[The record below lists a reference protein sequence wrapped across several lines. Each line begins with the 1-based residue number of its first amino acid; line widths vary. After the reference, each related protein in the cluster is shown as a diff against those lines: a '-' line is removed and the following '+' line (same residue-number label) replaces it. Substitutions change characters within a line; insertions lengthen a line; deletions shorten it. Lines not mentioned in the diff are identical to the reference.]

1 MEGGGGGSL
10 VPGSLGQGEGF
21 LKIQFGREARG
32 RHGPR
37 GGGPGAGAAVG
48 RGGLR
53 GAGGGGRGRG
63 RARGGRG
70 GGEGDARAGGVEGP
84 ELDPLGPGAAAKDGG
99 AARRGGVG
107 GGRRGRGRGRG
118 RAGRAGGGKSLSP
131 GKIWSRLFSGVG
143 SAVDDLYFFCEV
155 DCAHERVACAAEY
168 LRVAA
173 EDFRELERRLEEQRA
188 FEPGG
193 AWAVAGGR
201 SGGGAQRPGGM
212 AWKVRNTTPSS
223 KHAAVLTS
231 LAEQQD
237 SPPRRGDD
245 EATVGGGPGR
255 RPAATGALQPRSN
268 ALDLSPG
275 IERLWPLS
283 VTPPKSQSP
292 RGTSAVENLVVEEL
306 GSAGAPRTPG
316 LSPDKAPP
324 SAALD
329 AWKVKRNWTEILRS
343 SPRHL
348 QEKLM
353 SPERQHRLSPADLK
367 RRAEAR
373 QARASALRA
382 QRSTLLAQRLAK
394 AEETREAV
402 RAAGARGRERLA
414 QGLEEKLSRGRENR
428 EAHLYNIAS
437 RAKESNQKV
446 EAVIETN
453 FLEDQARR
461 EALKQR
467 MEEAESRKQELLAA
481 VVKRQKEAEAA
492 VEEAQERKSRL
503 EAERKKRLS
512 EKQRR
517 KEEVQAK
524 KRLERQVAQ
533 EQLQQASEQQR
544 AAAEEH
550 LKQQAKESESR
561 KLRLAM
567 SLKDAQRRRAGH
579 LEQIKDRAAV
589 GDRDRRESFG
599 TPSSP
604 GVTPAS
610 PCLNRGSES
619 PKCFRSLSLDDG
631 LLKGLQKKAKKF
643 RQRISA
649 GKEYIENKEVAESLK
664 GPGMAQMR
672 TRMVKAMK
680 DLQKLSRRNNMG
692 MLRRSLVEFVHHFA
706 SANAADC
713 HLARQ
718 SGLLKIVGGWASS
731 SKVPDSVRHAALQLT
746 INAIEGVPESR
757 AFVLCSKILL
767 ELVPALTAE
776 LNSEEGDEQHDSS
789 EGKSESSKGPSV
801 TSNVGPPLGLM
812 LQVSA
817 LALSSGLEAYR
828 QITIDTIGFMICSG
842 GVHIVS
848 EHIALYNTTAP
859 DAPFPRRIVQCLALL
874 EAVTSPPSN
883 GSPVNSG
890 RHELSSITE
899 CLMTSLEDTSMV
911 GLPSL
916 LCAALLR
923 ASSTSSSG
931 AIQPQ
936 HLPPNFVP
944 VAAAVMRILSNCA
957 MHDLP
962 TTQRIMSAPDLRVE
976 IYHALSFLIS
986 FCTDQWAAGNNRI
999 KQLLNEVLL
1008 VCGYFVVLHPQ
1019 NQGVLRWGKSPT
1031 ILKKL
1036 CHLPFPYFCDPD
1048 LQEILLPT
1056 ILAACYKNQ
1065 NNRMVVEQDFSLK
1078 MLRRFLRNVEVKGC
1092 DSPQKKAVKVGGT
1105 QSASRFSLGKRF
1117 PLSQTNEVLKW
1128 LDED

>member
-1 MEGGGGGSL
+1 M
-10 VPGSLGQGEGF
+10 
-21 LKIQFGREARG
+21 
-32 RHGPR
+32 
-37 GGGPGAGAAVG
+37 
-48 RGGLR
+48 
-53 GAGGGGRGRG
+53 
-63 RARGGRG
+63 
-70 GGEGDARAGGVEGP
+70 
-84 ELDPLGPGAAAKDGG
+84 
-99 AARRGGVG
+99 
-107 GGRRGRGRGRG
+107 GRRGHGRGRG
-118 RAGRAGGGKSLSP
+118 RAGRAGAKGLSP
-131 GKIWSRLFSGVG
+131 GKIWSGLFSGVG

-155 DCAHERVACAAEY
+155 DCARARVARAAEY

-173 EDFRELERRLEEQRA
+173 EDFHELERRLEEQRA

-193 AWAVAGGR
+193 ARAR
-201 SGGGAQRPGGM
+201 SGGGGRRPSGGM

-223 KHAAVLTS
+223 KHAAVLAS
-231 LAEQQD
+231 LAEQKD
-237 SPPRRGDD
+237 SPRREE
-245 EATVGGGPGR
+245 EAAAGGGPPAPA
-255 RPAATGALQPRSN
+255 PAAGALQPRNN
-268 ALDLSPG
+268 AQDLSPG
-275 IERLWPLS
+275 MERLRPL
-283 VTPPKSQSP
+283 VLTTPQKRLSP
-292 RGTSAVENLVVEEL
+292 RGGGSAVKNLVVEEL
-306 GSAGAPRTPG
+306 GAGEDPQTPE
-316 LSPDKAPP
+316 LSPEKAP
-324 SAALD
+324 SGGLV

-382 QRSTLLAQRLAK
+382 QRSSLLAQRLAR

-402 RAAGARGRERLA
+402 RAASALSRERLA

-428 EAHLYNIAS
+428 EAHLFNIAS

-467 MEEAESRKQELLAA
+467 MEEAETRKQELLAA
-481 VVKRQKEAEAA
+481 VVQRQKEAEAA

-517 KEEVQAK
+517 MEEVQAK

-533 EQLQQASEQQR
+533 EQLQQAAEQQR

-550 LKQQAKESESR
+550 ARLLAEESESR

-567 SLKDAQRRRAGH
+567 RLKDARKRRAGH
-579 LEQIKDRAAV
+579 LEQIKDRSAV

-599 TPSSP
+599 APPSP
-604 GVTPAS
+604 CMTPAS
-610 PCLNRGSES
+610 PSLSRGAES
-619 PKCFRSLSLDDG
+619 PKGFRSLSLDDG
-631 LLKGLQKKAKKF
+631 LLKGLQRKAKKF
-643 RQRISA
+643 RQRVSA
-649 GKEYIENKEVAESLK
+649 GKEYAENKEVMESLK

-680 DLQKLSRRNNMG
+680 DLQKLSRRNNAG
-692 MLRRSLVEFVHHFA
+692 MLRRSMVELVHHFA
-706 SANAADC
+706 SAPVADC

-718 SGLLKIVGGWASS
+718 SGLLKIVAERASS
-731 SKVPDSVRHAALQLT
+731 SKLPDSVRHAALQLT

-757 AFVLCSKILL
+757 AFVLCSKSLL
-767 ELVPALTAE
+767 EMVPALTAE
-776 LNSEEGDEQHDSS
+776 LNSEEGDELHSAS
-789 EGKSESSKGPSV
+789 EGEPEGAK
-801 TSNVGPPLGLM
+801 GPPLELM

-817 LALSSGLEAYR
+817 LALSSGLEEYR

-848 EHIALYNTTAP
+848 EHIALYNSAAP
-859 DAPFPRRIVQCLALL
+859 DAPFLRTIVQCLALM

-890 RHELSSITE
+890 RHELRSITE
-899 CLMTSLEDTSMV
+899 CLMTSIEDTSMV

-923 ASSTSSSG
+923 ASSTGSSG

-936 HLPPNFVP
+936 HLPPNFIP

-976 IYHALSFLIS
+976 IYHAISFLIS
-986 FCTDQWAAGNNRI
+986 FCTEQWATGNSRI
-999 KQLLNEVLL
+999 KPLLNEVLL
-1008 VCGYFVVLHPQ
+1008 VCGYFVVLHPL

-1036 CHLPFPYFCDPD
+1036 CHLPFPYFCDPE
-1048 LQEILLPT
+1048 LQEVLLPT
-1056 ILAACYKNQ
+1056 LLAACYKNQ

-1078 MLRRFLRNVEVKGC
+1078 MLLRFLRSAEVKGAE
-1092 DSPQKKAVKVGGT
+1092 SQQKKAGKAGLQQG
-1105 QSASRFSLGKRF
+1105 SSRFSVGKRF
-1117 PLSQTNEVLKW
+1117 PLSQVPEALKW
-1128 LDED
+1128 LESL